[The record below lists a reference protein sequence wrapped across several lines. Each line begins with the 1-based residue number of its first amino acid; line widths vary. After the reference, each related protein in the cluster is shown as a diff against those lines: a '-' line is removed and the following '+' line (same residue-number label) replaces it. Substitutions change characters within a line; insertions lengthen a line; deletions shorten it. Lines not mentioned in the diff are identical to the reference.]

1 MKFSG
6 KVWSDHGTTYLI
18 TFWVNSGKPRDAAM
32 LISLS
37 ATIRENFVFWRNGWT
52 DLHECIAQL
61 LHRSSAMGQ
70 YGRPSYSD
78 SWASCQQS
86 SESPQ

>member
-6 KVWSDHGTTYLI
+6 KVWSDHMDDLI

-37 ATIRENFVFWRNGWT
+37 STLGENGWT
-52 DLHECIAQL
+52 DMHECTTAF
-61 LHRSSAMGQ
+61 A
-70 YGRPSYSD
+70 
-78 SWASCQQS
+78 
-86 SESPQ
+86 